1 MTAAGAVEV
10 VLGFDAGTTSAK
22 AVALD
27 RAGAVRAAGE
37 SDPIL
42 TRSPEPGASEQE
54 PEEIWRAV
62 AAAGRRAMGG
72 LPPGARVAALA
83 VAAQSGSVV
92 PVRASGRAGPAVTWM
107 DARSQDLVES
117 WPPRA
122 AERIRELSGWTPAT
136 GYGLSTIARLAGRS
150 GSARSET
157 TRPGPDGP
165 PDTEAGPNSSTR
177 SEASSDGSPGSALG
191 PDPTGPVPTGQ
202 DPVARWASV
211 DDYLMHRLT
220 GRWATNPSNASGMGL
235 MDVSAR
241 AWSGELCRMA
251 GADPS
256 MLSEI
261 VESGSAAGELSP
273 EAAAALGVPA
283 GTPVAAGGHDQACA
297 ALGLGAVEP
306 GQMFLSAGTAWVLT
320 AVTDRACV
328 RAFHPGLNLSP
339 HVVAGRWTVSESL
352 GGLGAEIAE
361 AAPDQARAVF
371 EHCARRVGE
380 ALARAAGET
389 DATLSEAAGE
399 TDATLSEAAGETDAT
414 LSGAAGAAAADAASG
429 TMGRAHPATVKR
441 GATYAAA
448 ADVAGGSGE
457 LILVGGGSGLPE
469 LLEILARVTG
479 RRVVA
484 RPDQSWPAQGAARL
498 AAAAAG
504 WTLPPSQGEQIQ
516 SPPQGE
522 PTRREAP

>member
-10 VLGFDAGTTSAK
+10 VLGLDAGTTSAK

-42 TRSPEPGASEQE
+42 TRSPEPGASEQD

-92 PVRASGRAGPAVTWM
+92 PVRASGRADSAITWM
-107 DARSQDLVES
+107 DARSRDLVES
-117 WPPRA
+117 WPPRVV
-122 AERIRELSGWTPAT
+122 ERIRELSGWTPTA
-136 GYGLSTIARLAGRS
+136 GYGLTTIARLAGPP
-150 GSARSET
+150 GSALLGT
-157 TRPGPDGP
+157 DDP
-165 PDTEAGPNSSTR
+165 PDSEAGPNSSTR
-177 SEASSDGSPGSALG
+177 SEASPDGSRDSALG

-220 GRWATNPSNASGMGL
+220 GRWVTNPSNASGMGL
-235 MDVSAR
+235 MDVTAR

-283 GTPVAAGGHDQACA
+283 GTPAAAGGHDQACA

-339 HVVAGRWTVSESL
+339 HVVAERWTVSESL

-361 AAPDQARAVF
+361 AAPDQVRAVF

-380 ALARAAGET
+380 ALARARDAD
-389 DATLSEAAGE
+389 DATP
-399 TDATLSEAAGETDAT
+399 
-414 LSGAAGAAAADAASG
+414 SGAAYAADADAASN
-429 TMGRAHPATVKR
+429 TAGRIHPATAKR
-441 GATYAAA
+441 GATGAATSRGISGEASAETAAA
-448 ADVAGGSGE
+448 KWGVADTAVADAASRGGE

-469 LLEILARVTG
+469 LVKVLARMTG

-504 WTLPPSQGEQIQ
+504 WTLPPPQGEQ
-516 SPPQGE
+516 
-522 PTRREAP
+522 TRRAAP

>member
-10 VLGFDAGTTSAK
+10 VLGLDAGTTSAK

-42 TRSPEPGASEQE
+42 TRSPEPGASEQD

-117 WPPRA
+117 WPPRV
-122 AERIRELSGWTPAT
+122 AERIRELSGWTPAA

-177 SEASSDGSPGSALG
+177 SEASPDGSRDSALG
-191 PDPTGPVPTGQ
+191 PDPTGP

-235 MDVSAR
+235 MDVTAR

-273 EAAAALGVPA
+273 EAAAALGIPA

-339 HVVAGRWTVSESL
+339 HVMSGRWTVSESL
-352 GGLGAEIAE
+352 GGLGAEIAG

-371 EHCARRVGE
+371 ERCARRVGE
-380 ALARAAGET
+380 ALARARDAD
-389 DATLSEAAGE
+389 DATP
-399 TDATLSEAAGETDAT
+399 
-414 LSGAAGAAAADAASG
+414 SGAAYAAAADAASN
-429 TMGRAHPATVKR
+429 TAGRTHPATAKR
-441 GATYAAA
+441 GATGTATSRGISGEASAETAAA
-448 ADVAGGSGE
+448 KWGVADTAVADAASRGGE

-469 LLEILARVTG
+469 LVEILARMTG

-504 WTLPPSQGEQIQ
+504 WTLPPPQGEQIQ

-522 PTRREAP
+522 RTRRAAP

>member
-10 VLGFDAGTTSAK
+10 VLGLDAGTTSAK

-27 RAGAVRAAGE
+27 RTGAVRAAGE

-42 TRSPEPGASEQE
+42 TRSPELEASEQV

-62 AAAGRRAMGG
+62 AAAGRRATDG

-92 PVRASGRAGPAVTWM
+92 PVRASGRAGPAITWM

-117 WPPRA
+117 WPPSV
-122 AERIRELSGWTPAT
+122 AERIRELSGWTPAA
-136 GYGLSTIARLAGRS
+136 GYGLSTIARLTGPP
-150 GSARSET
+150 GSARPET
-157 TRPGPDGP
+157 TRPDSDGP

-177 SEASSDGSPGSALG
+177 SEASPDGSRDSALG
-191 PDPTGPVPTGQ
+191 PVPTGPVPTGQ
-202 DPVARWASV
+202 DPIARWASV

-235 MDVSAR
+235 MDVSAQ
-241 AWSGELCRMA
+241 AWSDELCRMA

-297 ALGLGAVEP
+297 ALGLDAVEP

-352 GGLGAEIAE
+352 GGLGAEIAG

-380 ALARAAGET
+380 ALARAAGEA
-389 DATLSEAAGE
+389 DAP
-399 TDATLSEAAGETDAT
+399 
-414 LSGAAGAAAADAASG
+414 LSGAAGVAAADAASG
-429 TMGRAHPATVKR
+429 TVSRVHPAAVKQEASYAVAP
-441 GATYAAA
+441 GAAS
-448 ADVAGGSGE
+448 GGRE

-469 LLEILARVTG
+469 LVEILARMTG

-504 WTLPPSQGEQIQ
+504 WTLPPPQGEQIQ

-522 PTRREAP
+522 QTRRAAP

>member
-10 VLGFDAGTTSAK
+10 VLGLDAGTTSAK

-62 AAAGRRAMGG
+62 ASAGRRAMGG

-107 DARSQDLVES
+107 DARSRALVES
-117 WPPRA
+117 WAPRV
-122 AERIRELSGWTPAT
+122 AERIRGLSGWTPAT

-165 PDTEAGPNSSTR
+165 PDSEAGPNSPTR
-177 SEASSDGSPGSALG
+177 SEASSDGSRDSALG
-191 PDPTGPVPTGQ
+191 PDPAGPVPTGQ
-202 DPVARWASV
+202 DPVARWVSV

-220 GRWATNPSNASGMGL
+220 GRWVTNPSNASGMGL
-235 MDVSAR
+235 MDVTAR

-251 GADPS
+251 GIDPS

-371 EHCARRVGE
+371 ERCARRVVE
-380 ALARAAGET
+380 ALARARDAD
-389 DATLSEAAGE
+389 DATPSRAAY
-399 TDATLSEAAGETDAT
+399 AAD
-414 LSGAAGAAAADAASG
+414 ADAASN
-429 TMGRAHPATVKR
+429 TAGRIHPATAKR
-441 GATYAAA
+441 RATGAATSRGISGEASAETAAA
-448 ADVAGGSGE
+448 KWGVADTAVADAASRGGE

-469 LLEILARVTG
+469 LVKVLARMTG

-504 WTLPPSQGEQIQ
+504 WTLPPPQGEQ
-516 SPPQGE
+516 
-522 PTRREAP
+522 TRRAAP

>member
-10 VLGFDAGTTSAK
+10 VLGLDAGTTSAK

-27 RAGAVRAAGE
+27 RAGAVRAVGE

-42 TRSPEPGASEQE
+42 TRSPEPGASEQV

-62 AAAGRRAMGG
+62 AAAGRRAVGG

-92 PVRASGRAGPAVTWM
+92 PVRASGRAGPAITWM
-107 DARSQDLVES
+107 DARSRDLVES
-117 WPPRA
+117 WPPRVV
-122 AERIRELSGWTPAT
+122 ERIGELSGWTPTA
-136 GYGLSTIARLAGRS
+136 GYGLTTIARLS
-150 GSARSET
+150 GSARPET

-177 SEASSDGSPGSALG
+177 PEASPDGSRDSALG

-220 GRWATNPSNASGMGL
+220 GRWVTNPSNASGMGL
-235 MDVSAR
+235 MDVAAR

-261 VESGSAAGELSP
+261 VESGSAAGELNP

-328 RAFHPGLNLSP
+328 RAFYPGLNLSP

-361 AAPDQARAVF
+361 AAPDQVRAVF
-371 EHCARRVGE
+371 ERCARRVGE
-380 ALARAAGET
+380 ALARAAGGA
-389 DATLSEAAGE
+389 DAI
-399 TDATLSEAAGETDAT
+399 
-414 LSGAAGAAAADAASG
+414 LSGAAGAAAAEAASG
-429 TMGRAHPATVKR
+429 TAGRTHPAAAKR

-448 ADVAGGSGE
+448 ADAASGSNE

-469 LLEILARVTG
+469 LLEILARMTG
-479 RRVVA
+479 RTVVA

-504 WTLPPSQGEQIQ
+504 WTLPPPQGEPIQ

-522 PTRREAP
+522 PTRRAAP

>member
-10 VLGFDAGTTSAK
+10 VLGLDAGTTSAK

-42 TRSPEPGASEQE
+42 TRSPEPGASEQD

-62 AAAGRRAMGG
+62 AAAGRRAAGG

-92 PVRASGRAGPAVTWM
+92 PVRASGRAGPAITWM
-107 DARSQDLVES
+107 DARSRDLVES

-122 AERIRELSGWTPAT
+122 AERIRELSGWTPAA
-136 GYGLSTIARLAGRS
+136 GYGLTTIARLAGS
-150 GSARSET
+150 LGSARPET

-165 PDTEAGPNSSTR
+165 PDTEAGPNNSIR
-177 SEASSDGSPGSALG
+177 SEASPDGLRDSALG
-191 PDPTGPVPTGQ
+191 PDPTGS
-202 DPVARWASV
+202 DPVGQNSIARWASV

-241 AWSGELCRMA
+241 AWSGELCRTA
-251 GADPS
+251 GADTS

-261 VESGSAAGELSP
+261 VESGAAVGGLSP
-273 EAAAALGVPA
+273 EAAASLGVPA

-306 GQMFLSAGTAWVLT
+306 GQMFLSAGTAWVMT

-352 GGLGAEIAE
+352 GGLGAEIAG

-371 EHCARRVGE
+371 EHCARQVGE
-380 ALARAAGET
+380 ALARAAGE
-389 DATLSEAAGE
+389 A
-399 TDATLSEAAGETDAT
+399 DAT
-414 LSGAAGAAAADAASG
+414 LSGDAGAGGSRRGEQHRGPGPSG
-429 TMGRAHPATVKR
+429 DGEAGSH
-441 GATYAAA
+441 AAA
-448 ADVAGGSGE
+448 ADVASSGRE

-469 LLEILARVTG
+469 LVEVLARVTG

-504 WTLPPSQGEQIQ
+504 WTLPPPQGEQ
-516 SPPQGE
+516 
-522 PTRREAP
+522 TRRAAP